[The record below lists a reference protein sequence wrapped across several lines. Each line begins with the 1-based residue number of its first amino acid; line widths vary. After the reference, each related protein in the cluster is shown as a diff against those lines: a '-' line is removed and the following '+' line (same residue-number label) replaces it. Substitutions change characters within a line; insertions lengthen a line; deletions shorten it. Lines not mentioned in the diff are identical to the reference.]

1 MRKVYVVRAVWD
13 EEAGVFYSESDI
25 SGLHIEA
32 DNLEDFESVLFKVGP
47 ELILSNHFSADA
59 LKGPHPE
66 DVIPA
71 LVFERG
77 PKPERH
83 VA

>member
-1 MRKVYVVRAVWD
+1 MRKIHVVRAVWD
-13 EEAGVFYSESDI
+13 DDAGVFYSESDI

-32 DNLEDFESVLFKVGP
+32 ETIEAFQDVLFEVGP
-47 ELILSNHFSADA
+47 ELIIANHLRIED

-66 DVIPA
+66 KAIPA

-77 PKPERH
+77 PGRELG

>member
-1 MRKVYVVRAVWD
+1 MRKIYVVKALWD

-32 DNLEDFESVLFKVGP
+32 DSMDEFERVLFEVGP
-47 ELILSNHFSADA
+47 ELILSNHFSVDE
-59 LKGPHPE
+59 LEGPHPE

-77 PKPERH
+77 PRPGRQ